1 MEVILAS
8 VFSAIIIVI
17 TVYSM
22 LKVCLIAYKRN
33 EISLQKFI
41 IFTTSSIV
49 IGLIVAS
56 VLPFG
61 YQKVIDYIY

>member
-1 MEVILAS
+1 MIAS

-22 LKVCLIAYKRN
+22 VKVCLIAYNRN
-33 EISLQKFI
+33 EISLRKFI
-41 IFTTSSIV
+41 IFTTSLIV
-49 IGLIVAS
+49 IVLIVAS

-61 YQKVIDYIY
+61 YQKVIGYIY